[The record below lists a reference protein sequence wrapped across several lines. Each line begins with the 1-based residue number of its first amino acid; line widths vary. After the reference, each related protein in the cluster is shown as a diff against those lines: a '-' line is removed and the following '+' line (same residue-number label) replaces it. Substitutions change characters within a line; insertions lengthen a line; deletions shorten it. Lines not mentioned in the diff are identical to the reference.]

1 MKKGS
6 SFKYLTREGLKN
18 IWANRLMSLASVG
31 VLVACMAIIG
41 VAILL
46 TSNLNKVMSSL
57 EKENV
62 IMAFLEDKNS
72 ALYPTDG
79 STPIAAEKITDNDY
93 LIHNEEEA
101 KAVCEEIEKLEY
113 VEKVEF
119 ITPEQ
124 ALKDGKDFVD
134 KEMFVDDENPLS
146 MSARVTLVSLDNYS
160 EAKKAIAK
168 IKGVDTIVS
177 SDDITEKIT
186 SIKNAVGIAGVWI
199 IVILMIIAL
208 VIVCNTIRVTM
219 YNRKLEISIMKAV
232 GATDWFIRWPFL
244 VEGVALGVIS
254 AFVSLVLTYGIY
266 SFAGQPIKDALGIKN
281 LVPFRQELLNISL
294 IFLGIGL
301 FAGVVGSLI
310 ILNKYL
316 KKEGSEFRAL

>member
-79 STPIAAEKITDNDY
+79 STPIAADKITDNDY